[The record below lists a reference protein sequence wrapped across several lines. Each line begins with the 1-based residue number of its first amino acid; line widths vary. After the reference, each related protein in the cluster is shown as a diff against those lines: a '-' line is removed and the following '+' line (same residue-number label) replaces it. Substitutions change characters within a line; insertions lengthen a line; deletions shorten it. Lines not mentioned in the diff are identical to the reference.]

1 MMHDRWMRYGG
12 SLAVLAALILNAGA
26 LHAAERLLEWPPEQ
40 AESRIPRNLRRNIRL
55 ETADDGDVLVVTA
68 TKAGKY
74 CALTLPE
81 EMTVAAGRAVCF
93 EYRVEAGEEKDRPA
107 YVGISFEG
115 AAKKHFFMKKPVAA
129 QWTRVVLP
137 LENLSSTDG
146 EVFSQGDV
154 IRNFRIYT
162 RNAEPVPAG
171 AVKLFIRNLVFVFD
185 PALTAGQPDRISYS
199 AYPLFDW
206 KRMAGAEQYR
216 VEYSD
221 APDFPAARTRT
232 MVRTVNYALPDEALT
247 PGIWYYR
254 ATALPQ
260 NKVVRRGSVK
270 VPERRH
276 VYRVA
281 EPDFAAFGTVPH
293 PRLKRL
299 ATFNLAHDPTI
310 LPGAR
315 KALKLTL
322 PPDAEPFREGADPAI
337 PTRIDW
343 LRVYGGRI
351 GDVGKAMTRIGQAAL
366 ATGDEVLTAKA
377 RELAVAVAREWD
389 PDKASHRRYQD
400 LAAINLLMGL
410 GFCYDA
416 AYETM
421 NEAERRDVNAA
432 LMARGRQFWKFINPF
447 SGNEAQNHSW
457 DNTQAFAFA
466 AVAADGNP
474 EERAVW
480 FDYALKLYA
489 YRFLPSLGFDG
500 ENNEGLAYWRFGFN
514 LIMRYLDL
522 VRQTTGI
529 NLYALDYVR
538 KTAAFGLYS
547 APLAGYEMSFGDNGT
562 PNHHGIWTYSR
573 SFCRKLAIE
582 TGYPEILWYASV
594 PSYGELEATVPLR
607 MPQSVTY
614 PHIGVSFF
622 NTFLPDA
629 RENVALGFHSGKY
642 FAGHQ
647 HADQNSFSIN
657 AYGDKLVVDGG
668 YYDWWG
674 SEHFHS
680 YSVTTRAHNT
690 LLVNG
695 SGQAVRTPEADG
707 ATTAFADFPAFGYV
721 AGDAGN
727 PKIYGGKLTRFQ
739 REIVFVKPDAV
750 ITLDRV
756 AAPEPG
762 AVFSYLLHAQG
773 HAPTATADGG
783 FSIRRQFARLDGRM
797 LTPARVAVKTAYETP
812 PNDMWSSDL
821 LQFHEKEWIIQADF
835 SAGEF
840 LAAMEISRAGEE
852 PERQFVRRE
861 SPTALGVGADGL
873 LVAFNRAASGRFE
886 LDALASDGRAAA
898 VRLDAAGN
906 VIGAMMV
913 NGTFLEYRGKTLCRL
928 EKTGSWSFPED
939 RPVTEAPRND
949 LLTLNGNPVPAKLY
963 SVTGGDGG
971 ITHLV
976 SAKTTLPHAGFLS
989 VDANGGA
996 YILGCENRRYV
1007 GRAPRTNWVEQ
1018 GDYLLSFTTSGGGEP
1033 APVRLTLTSGTPIPA
1048 TVLPTAFQL
1057 PENAVRLEAE
1067 TPAEYEGE
1075 ELYLIDRP
1083 FASGGQFGFRFH
1095 QSDQLLRWRF
1105 KLDRPGRYRV
1115 LIRSAAQ
1122 EPAVREIARSGGQ
1135 TVAMALEATGGDGRK
1150 EADWRW
1156 MELPGG
1162 MEFDAGEQT
1171 LEMRFNRGTSA
1182 LDVLALIPEKE

>member
-1 MMHDRWMRYGG
+1 MHNWFRWCCRTGMTMVVAAWTVGN
-12 SLAVLAALILNAGA
+12 LAAS
-26 LHAAERLLEWPPEQ
+26 ERLLEWQPGQ
-40 AESRIPRNLRRNIRL
+40 AEARIPRNLRRNIRL
-55 ETADDGDVLVVTA
+55 EAVEEGTALAVT
-68 TKAGKY
+68 TTTAGKY
-74 CALTLPE
+74 CALTLPD

-93 EYRVEAGEEKDRPA
+93 EYRVEAQAEKDQPA

-115 AAKKHFFMKKPVAA
+115 AANKHFFMKKPVAKE
-129 QWTRVVLP
+129 WTPVVLS
-137 LENLSSTDG
+137 LENLSSTEG

-154 IRNFRIYT
+154 IRNFRIYA
-162 RNAEPVPAG
+162 RNAEAVPAG
-171 AVKLFIRNLVFVFD
+171 AVKLFVRNVVFVFD
-185 PALTAGQPDRISYS
+185 PALATGQPDRISYS

-206 KRMAGAEQYR
+206 KTMAGAQQYR

-221 APDFPAARTRT
+221 NPDFPAARTKT
-232 MVRTVNYALPDEALT
+232 MVRSVNYALPDEALT

-276 VYRVA
+276 IYRVE
-281 EPDFAAFGTVPH
+281 EPDFAAFGTIPH

-299 ATFNLAHDPTI
+299 AVFNLAHDPTI

-315 KALKLTL
+315 KALQLTL
-322 PPDAEPFREGADPAI
+322 PPDGEPFREGADPAI

-366 ATGDEVLTAKA
+366 ATGDKQLIAKA

-389 PDKASHRRYQD
+389 PNKASHRRYQD

-416 AYETM
+416 AYAEM
-421 NEAERRDVNAA
+421 NEAERQDVNAA
-432 LMARGRQFWKFINPF
+432 LMERGRQFWKFINPF
-447 SGNEAQNHSW
+447 VGNEAQNHSW

-466 AVAADGNP
+466 AVAADGDP
-474 EERAVW
+474 EERAIW

-522 VRQTTGI
+522 VRQTAGI

-538 KTAAFGLYS
+538 KTTAFGLYS

-582 TGYPEILWYASV
+582 TEYPEILWYASV

-674 SEHFHS
+674 SKHFHS
-680 YSVTTRAHNT
+680 YAVTTRAHNT

-695 SGQAVRTPEADG
+695 QGQAVRTPDADG
-707 ATTAFADFPAFGYV
+707 TTTMFADFPSFGYV

-727 PKIYGGKLTRFQ
+727 PKIYGGKLIRFE

-756 AAPEPG
+756 AAPEQG

-773 HAPTATADGG
+773 NKPTVAPDGG
-783 FSIRRQFARLDGRM
+783 FSIRRNFARLDGRM
-797 LTPARVAVKTAYETP
+797 LTPAPVVVEAAYETP

-821 LQFHEKEWIIQADF
+821 LEFHEKEWIIRADF
-835 SAGEF
+835 KDGEF
-840 LAAMEISRAGEE
+840 LAAMEISRAGED
-852 PERQFVRRE
+852 PERQFIRRE
-861 SPTALGVGADGL
+861 SDTALGVSAEDL
-873 LVAFNRAASGRFE
+873 LVVFNRAASGRFE
-886 LDALASDGRAAA
+886 LDTLVSDGRAAA
-898 VRLDAAGN
+898 VRLDADGE

-913 NGTFLEYRGKTLCRL
+913 GGTFLEYQGEPLCRL
-928 EKTGSWSFPED
+928 EKTGNWSLPEAQ
-939 RPVTEAPRND
+939 PLSVAVRND
-949 LLTLNGNPVPAKLY
+949 LLTLNGKPLPAELY
-963 SVTGGDGG
+963 SVTGGDGRV
-971 ITHLV
+971 THLL
-976 SAKTTLPHAGFLS
+976 SAKTALPHDGFLA

-1007 GRAPRTNWVEQ
+1007 GRAPRTNWVEK
-1018 GDYLLSFTTSGGGEP
+1018 GDYLLSFSTSGGVEP
-1033 APVRLTLTSGTPIPA
+1033 APIHLTLTPGKPLPA
-1048 TVLPTAFQL
+1048 TVLPASFQL
-1057 PENAVRLEAE
+1057 PEHAVRLEAE
-1067 TPAEYEGE
+1067 TPSEYEGE
-1075 ELYLIDRP
+1075 ELYLIGRP
-1083 FASGGQFGFRFH
+1083 FVSGGKFGFRFH

-1105 KLDRPGRYRV
+1105 KLERPGRYRI
-1115 LIRSAAQ
+1115 LIRSAGV
-1122 EPAVREIARSGGQ
+1122 EPAVREIARNDELP
-1135 TVAMALEATGGDGRK
+1135 VAVALEATGGDGRK
-1150 EADWRW
+1150 ENHWRW

-1162 MEFDAGEQT
+1162 MEFKAGEQT
-1171 LEMRFNRGTSA
+1171 LEMRFNRGISA
-1182 LDVLALIPEKE
+1182 LDVLVLVPEKE